1 VPHLTFLS
9 PLTNVLYTAVSWVL
23 LRWHQLF
30 TALGMDPNGGFTW
43 ALSIVFLVITAR
55 VLLFRFFIKQVHYT
69 RQMQKLAPEIAK
81 LKEKHKGDR
90 QAQQQAMMQL
100 QQDQGL
106 NMLAGCLPMF
116 LQIPVFISLFHV
128 LRHLANSAHA
138 PSGSSRLTLYGFSE
152 GETKSAATATLF
164 GKAPLASSFHDSAAK
179 VASLGG
185 NLNDLRTVTIVLAVI
200 SAAAT
205 FLTQKQVQRNA
216 TTAPTGQAASI
227 QKIMLYFIPLSVL
240 VSGIIFPLGVL
251 FYWFTSNLWTMG
263 QQFYIYRYHPV
274 DDDAEAVAAI
284 AGPSRA
290 LAPRPGAKPVT
301 RDRRTGS
308 TASAVPSAAGAA
320 GSVPV
325 STEAVDTAG
334 SRPNANRAGTSK
346 PGAPRAGQRP
356 NGAKPPQKR
365 SAQKRKR
372 R

>member
-1 VPHLTFLS
+1 VHPQLTFLR

-30 TALGMDPNGGFTW
+30 SALGMDPNGGFTW

-128 LRHLANSAHA
+128 LRHLSNSADSTSLHQ
-138 PSGSSRLTLYGFSE
+138 LTLYGFSKS
-152 GETKSAATATLF
+152 ETLSAANATLF
-164 GKAPLASSFHDSAAK
+164 GKAPLASSFHDSAHN
-179 VASLGG
+179 VQLLGG
-185 NLNDLRTVTIVLAVI
+185 DLSTLRTVTIVLALI
-200 SAAAT
+200 SAGAT

-274 DDDAEAVAAI
+274 DDDAVAAGAVAAP
-284 AGPSRA
+284 GRA

-301 RDRRTGS
+301 RDRRPSGS
-308 TASAVPSAAGAA
+308 TASAVPSAAAA
-320 GSVPV
+320 GAGPA
-325 STEAVDTAG
+325 STDAADAVTNR
-334 SRPNANRAGTSK
+334 SNATRASATK
-346 PGAPRAGQRP
+346 PSAPRAGQRP
-356 NGAKPPQKR
+356 SGAKPPQKR

>member
-1 VPHLTFLS
+1 MPHLTFLS

-30 TALGMDPNGGFTW
+30 SALGMDPNGGFTW

-128 LRHLANSAHA
+128 LRHLARSAD
-138 PSGSSRLTLYGFSE
+138 STSERQLTLYGFSRS
-152 GETKSAATATLF
+152 ETVSAAKARLF
-164 GKAPLASSFHDSAAK
+164 GDAPLASSFHDSAHS
-179 VASLGG
+179 VAVLGG
-185 NLNDLRTVTIVLAVI
+185 DLGTLRIVTIVLALI

-227 QKIMLYFIPLSVL
+227 QKVMLYFIPLSVL

-263 QQFYIYRYHPV
+263 QQFYIYRYHPI
-274 DDDAEAVAAI
+274 DDEAVAAV
-284 AGPSRA
+284 AGPTRA
-290 LAPRPGAKPVT
+290 LAPRPGAKPVS
-301 RDRRTGS
+301 RDRRSTGS
-308 TASAVPSAAGAA
+308 TAAVPSAAGTS

-325 STEAVDTAG
+325 PNEAADTTAN
-334 SRPNANRAGTSK
+334 RPIANRAGATK
-346 PGAPRAGQRP
+346 PNVARSGQRP
-356 NGAKPPQKR
+356 SGAKPPQKR

>member
-1 VPHLTFLS
+1 MPHLTFLS

-30 TALGMDPNGGFTW
+30 TALGMDPKGGFTW

-128 LRHLANSAHA
+128 LRHLANSADSTNQHQ
-138 PSGSSRLTLYGFSE
+138 LTLYGFSKT
-152 GETKSAATATLF
+152 ETLSAAQARLF
-164 GKAPLASSFHDSAAK
+164 GKAPLASSFHDSAHN
-179 VASLGG
+179 VALLGG
-185 NLNDLRTVTIVLAVI
+185 ELGTLRIVTIVLALI
-200 SAAAT
+200 SAGAT
-205 FLTQKQVQRNA
+205 FLTQKQVARNA

-263 QQFYIYRYHPV
+263 QQFYIYRYHPA
-274 DDDAEAVAAI
+274 DDEPAVAAAV

-290 LAPRPGAKPVT
+290 LAPRPGAKPAA
-301 RDRRTGS
+301 RERRTPGS
-308 TASAVPSAAGAA
+308 TASALPAVAGGGGSAPLPNDATDATDARTGPNRG
-320 GSVPV
+320 GS
-325 STEAVDTAG
+325 A
-334 SRPNANRAGTSK
+334 RPGV
-346 PGAPRAGQRP
+346 PRAGQRP
-356 NGAKPPQKR
+356 GGSKPAQKR
-365 SAQKRKR
+365 SGQKRKR

>member
-128 LRHLANSAHA
+128 LRHLSNSADSTSLHQ
-138 PSGSSRLTLYGFSE
+138 LTLYGFSKS
-152 GETKSAATATLF
+152 ETLSAAKARLF
-164 GKAPLASSFHDSAAK
+164 GDAPLASSFHDSARN
-179 VASLGG
+179 VALLGG
-185 NLNDLRTVTIVLAVI
+185 DLGTLRIVTIVLAVI
-200 SAAAT
+200 SAGAT

-227 QKIMLYFIPLSVL
+227 QRLMLYFIPLSVL

-274 DDDAEAVAAI
+274 DDDAAVAAV
-284 AGPSRA
+284 AGPTRA
-290 LAPRPGAKPVT
+290 LAPRPGAKPVP
-301 RDRRTGS
+301 RDRRTTGS
-308 TASAVPSAAGAA
+308 TASAVPSAAGAS

-325 STEAVDTAG
+325 TNDAPDST
-334 SRPNANRAGTSK
+334 ANRPSTNRASTSK
-346 PGAPRAGQRP
+346 PNAPRSGQRP
-356 NGAKPPQKR
+356 SGGKPPQKR
-365 SAQKRKR
+365 SSQKRKR